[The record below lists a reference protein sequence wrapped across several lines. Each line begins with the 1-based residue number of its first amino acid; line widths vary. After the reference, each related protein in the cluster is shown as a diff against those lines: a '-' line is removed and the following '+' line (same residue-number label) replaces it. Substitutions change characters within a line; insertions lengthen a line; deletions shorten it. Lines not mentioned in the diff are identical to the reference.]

1 LLLLEARE
9 TWPLNV
15 DRSIGHI
22 QRVAEKRFIV
32 DESEKR
38 FIVDERIVIR

>member
-32 DESEKR
+32 DE
-38 FIVDERIVIR
+38 RIVIRRIGGYRGM